1 MGHKDPGRCRGR
13 RSRRDVGLLACA
25 LLLSVASVPS
35 FDASSEAPRRTS
47 EAAARLRAARHAR
60 VAGELDRAAELLAEV
75 ARDHPVVADHASALQ
90 AEVLTEAG
98 EPGQAVAVLLE
109 AIAAYPESNLR
120 AVLFRAL
127 GAARLE
133 FGDEGGARAAWDAA
147 LRAHDRDVAP
157 ELMLALAESHER
169 NGESEEAFARYREL
183 WLTFPTSEQAERA
196 GRQLAA
202 LEADDP
208 GRVLEAEDW
217 RRRGDRLFRAHHNEE
232 ALASYDTALERGLSE
247 SKARRAGYR
256 RAHAL
261 FRMRR
266 YAEAVEAFGALPD
279 SAEHRLWSARSL
291 ARAGRVP
298 ESIEAFE
305 ALANDDRGAIG
316 LRASFL
322 AGLLLDGRELHD
334 EAVAHFERV
343 ASSRRHLRLANGA
356 LWRLAWS
363 EYRDGDFETALPR
376 LERLIEIEEDPIDAL
391 RWRYWRA
398 RSLEALGR
406 PEGAREFAQIAAHY
420 PFTYYGW
427 RASSRAN
434 GAVGDAR
441 AAERKFQPGKRQLS
455 ARSLERARILISAG
469 YPEMAGRELQRL
481 AGSARSLAERL
492 ELAQLLSD
500 AGDFHAAQ
508 RIVVDAHVNDL
519 ARGPTPRNEDL
530 WWHAWPAAYD
540 DEVARATAQPGAV
553 GRELVYAIMREESG
567 YRPEVLSV
575 SGAYGLMQIMPETAK
590 RLARDTGR
598 AQFVAKDL
606 LRPGVNV
613 ALGAWYLGELGAR
626 FPQRIS
632 AAIASYNAGPEAVE
646 SWLVDD
652 PTRLDDEWVEAI
664 PYDQTR
670 SYVKRVLRSLHAYR
684 VLY

>member
-1 MGHKDPGRCRGR
+1 MDDNDSSEFRGR
-13 RSRRDVGLLACA
+13 RTRRDVGLLACV

-47 EAAARLRAARHAR
+47 EAAAQLRAAREAR
-60 VAGELDRAAELLAEV
+60 QAGDLVRAAELLAQV
-75 ARDHPVVADHASALQ
+75 AREHPVVADHASALQ

-109 AIAAYPESNLR
+109 AIAAYPDSNLR
-120 AVLFRAL
+120 AGLFRAL

-147 LRAHDRDVAP
+147 LRAHDRDLAP
-157 ELMLALAESHER
+157 ELMLSLAESHDR
-169 NGESEEAFARYREL
+169 NGETEQAFARYREL
-183 WLTFPTSEQAERA
+183 WLTFPASDLAERA
-196 GRQLAA
+196 GPRLAA
-202 LEADDP
+202 LESGDS
-208 GRVLEAEDW
+208 GRVLAPEDW

-232 ALASYDTALERGLSE
+232 ALASYDTALARGLSE
-247 SKARRAGYR
+247 SNARRAGYR

-266 YAEAVEAFGALPD
+266 YSEAVEAFARLPA
-279 SAEHRLWSARSL
+279 SAENRLWHARSL

-298 ESIEAFE
+298 QSIEAFE
-305 ALANDDRGAIG
+305 ALANDDRSAIG

-322 AGLLLDGRELHD
+322 AGLLLDGRERHD
-334 EAVAHFERV
+334 EAIAHFERV
-343 ASSRRHLRLANGA
+343 ASSRRHLGLANGA
-356 LWRLAWS
+356 LWRLAWR
-363 EYRDGDFETALPR
+363 EYRDGDFETAVPR
-376 LERLIEIEEDPIDAL
+376 LERLIEIEQDPIVAL

-406 PEGAREFAQIAAHY
+406 PEGAREFAEIAADY

-427 RASSRAN
+427 RAS
-434 GAVGDAR
+434 AR
-441 AAERKFQPGKRQLS
+441 SDGVVDEGRKREFRPGKHRLS

-469 YPEMAGRELQRL
+469 YPELAGRELRQL
-481 AGSARSLAERL
+481 TGSARSLVERL

-500 AGDFHAAQ
+500 AGDYHAAQ

-519 ARGPTPRNEDL
+519 ARGPAPRNEDL

-540 DEVARATAQPGAV
+540 DEVAQATAQPGAA

-590 RLARDTGR
+590 RLARDSGR

-646 SWLVDD
+646 DWLVAD
-652 PTRLDDEWVEAI
+652 PERLDDEWVEAI

-670 SYVKRVLRSLHAYR
+670 RYVKRVLRSLHAYR